1 MAMKQQIPVRTASRP
16 REVAIPFRFNG
27 YNLSAVPL
35 RDWVELSDG
44 PVTAMREYV
53 VGRIRCGGEL
63 FIVISE
69 EPAAVAVAERPVAQ
83 LLTQRELMIA
93 WQIAEGLT
101 DKEIARKLGISAY
114 TVREHCRRACAKLS
128 ISKRSALVGKLFTV
142 TNMLIEAKQYDGVR
156 PAPRTSGDCDDED
169 MPGQR
174 LLKLKARRGA

>member
-1 MAMKQQIPVRTASRP
+1 MAMKQQVPIRTPSRP
-16 REVAIPFRFNG
+16 HDVAIPFRFNG

-35 RDWVELSDG
+35 RDWIELSDG
-44 PVTAMREYV
+44 PVAAMREYV
-53 VGRIRCGGEL
+53 VGRIRCGGEV

-69 EPAAVAVAERPVAQ
+69 EPATAAVAERPVAQ

-114 TVREHCRRACAKLS
+114 TVREHCRRACAKLA
-128 ISKRSALVGKLFTV
+128 ISKRSALVGKLFTGS
-142 TNMLIEAKQYDGVR
+142 NMLIEARQCDGVR
-156 PAPRTSGDCDDED
+156 PGPRSSGDSDEE

-174 LLKLKARRGA
+174 LLKLKARRGT